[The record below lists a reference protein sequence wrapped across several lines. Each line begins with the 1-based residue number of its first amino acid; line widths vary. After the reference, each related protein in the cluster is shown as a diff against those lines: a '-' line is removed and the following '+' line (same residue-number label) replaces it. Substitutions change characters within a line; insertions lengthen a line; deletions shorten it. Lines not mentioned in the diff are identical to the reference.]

1 MEKEKLWTREFI
13 LVTISLFFAALVQYS
28 LLTTLA
34 VFSMRSFGVSE
45 GLAGFTASI
54 AMFGSII
61 GRLYQG
67 ASEKRLGRRRLGLV
81 ANILQTI
88 MCVFY
93 FIPMP
98 IGPFFAVRF
107 VHGIMSGTVQNTM
120 SASAMEFI
128 PLSRR
133 AEGINT
139 NSLAYVAAIALGPAF
154 GLSVIN
160 QWSYTG
166 LWISVLIYA
175 AIATITFA
183 LVRFKP
189 WEKPVQEK
197 QAKPHGKDLFW
208 SIIEKTALP
217 LACMIFLLTL
227 CYTTMIA
234 FMETYTIEIGL
245 TWMAS
250 VFFITYSIMVVITR
264 PLGGRIVDKRGE
276 NSVMVPAISIYV
288 VSLVLLGLAG
298 IMPVSAAPAMLI
310 AAAILTACGFGVI
323 LPTGQATAVKYVDIS
338 NVGKTISTYYSFFDI
353 GMGVGAFILGS
364 VASKAGFS
372 NMFLISVVFVVAAL
386 IIYWR
391 FHGRHH
397 RTAKNTEAETK

>member
-1 MEKEKLWTREFI
+1 MKQEKEKLWTREFV
-13 LVTISLFFAALVQYS
+13 LVTISLFFAALVQYT

-34 VFSMRSFGVSE
+34 VFSMRNFGVSE

-67 ASEKRLGRRRLGLV
+67 ASEKRLGRRNLGV
-81 ANILQTI
+81 AANILQTV

-93 FIPMP
+93 FIPMA
-98 IGPFFAVRF
+98 IGPFLAVRF
-107 VHGIMSGTVQNTM
+107 VHGIMSGTVQNTL

-154 GLSVIN
+154 GLSVVSK
-160 QWSYTG
+160 WSYTG
-166 LWISVLIYA
+166 LWISVLVYA
-175 AIATITFA
+175 IIATSTFA

-189 WEKPVQEK
+189 WEKPVQEQK
-197 QAKPHGKDLFW
+197 VILRGKDRFW
-208 SIIEKTALP
+208 SIFEKSALP
-217 LACMIFLLTL
+217 LAFMIFLLTL

-250 VFFITYSIMVVITR
+250 VFFIAYSIMVVVSR
-264 PLGGRIVDKRGE
+264 PIAGRIVDRRGE
-276 NSVMVPAISIYV
+276 NNVMVPSILMYI
-288 VSLVLLGLAG
+288 VSLVLMGLAG
-298 IMPVSAAPAMLI
+298 IVPVAAAPAMLI
-310 AAAILTACGFGVI
+310 ATAILTASGFGVL
-323 LPTGQATAVKYVDIS
+323 LPSGQAVVVKYVDLS

-353 GMGVGAFILGS
+353 GMAVGAFILGS
-364 VASKAGFS
+364 IASKAGFS
-372 NMFLISVVFVVAAL
+372 NMFMISTVFVIGAL

-397 RTAKNTEAETK
+397 RTAPNTEAK